1 MWYLAETGLSAEVH
15 WILQVFLFGAVECF
29 RNSYFPAHLVHA
41 VQHIQVSE
49 KKGSKIQFCFIFYPS
64 KMSFQ

>member
-15 WILQVFLFGAVECF
+15 RFLQVFLFWAVEYY
-29 RNSYFPAHLVHA
+29 RKSYFPAHLVHA
-41 VQHIQVSE
+41 VQPIQTSE
-49 KKGSKIQFCFIFYPS
+49 KKGWKIQFYFIFYPS